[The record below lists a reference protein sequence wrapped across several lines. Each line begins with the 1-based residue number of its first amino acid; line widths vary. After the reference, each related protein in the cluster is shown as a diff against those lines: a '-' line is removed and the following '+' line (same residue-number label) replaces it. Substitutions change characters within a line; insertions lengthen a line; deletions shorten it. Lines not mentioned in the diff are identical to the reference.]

1 MKKLSKYLLVIMLSL
16 FMIPFVS
23 VKAEALNV
31 KTIDASITDSQI
43 SVNGTVDDGVLA
55 VAILVYEEDGTTLVT
70 METTSV
76 DSSNKYADTI
86 HVTAGKKYIVKAANY
101 DGGTYVTTE
110 VDGSINNNDN
120 ENSNNNG
127 SNSNNNNNNEKNP
140 QTYDNLMTWIILLVV
155 SISGIVGT
163 SIYFKKKM

>member
-1 MKKLSKYLLVIMLSL
+1 MKKFRKYLFAMMLSL
-16 FMIPFVS
+16 LIIPFVS
-23 VKAEALNV
+23 VKAETLNV
-31 KTIDASITDSQI
+31 KTIHASITTDQI
-43 SVNGTVDDGVLA
+43 SVDGTVDDGVLA

-76 DSSNKYADTI
+76 DSSNQYADTI
-86 HVTAGKKYIVKAANY
+86 SVASGKKYIVKAANY
-101 DGGTYVTTE
+101 DGGTYATTE
-110 VDGSINNNDN
+110 VDGSINNSGT
-120 ENSNNNG
+120 NSNH
-127 SNSNNNNNNEKNP
+127 NEKNP